1 MSDARLET
9 SLRALFDHGRDAMFI
24 ACEKGKF
31 THVNEAFLRL
41 YSFTEDDV
49 IGQPI
54 GMIKSNLH
62 DERLYETIE
71 ESLASKG
78 IWSGEL
84 RNTSYAGEIIHVWT
98 QIVKTEEGFVGIQ
111 VDLRERDRTTRQV
124 EQAARLESISTLA
137 GGIAHEFNNILAG
150 IQGHLYMMRS
160 SIPEESEK
168 ERDRVNRIGNLIER
182 ASSLVQN
189 MLVFSK
195 QKRTVNHEIL
205 LSKLL
210 EDVVK
215 LATPSIPKIVHVHLD
230 IITKLVRITA
240 NEIQLKQTLY
250 ELIANA
256 NSAFDRVQEITL
268 PSNPEIHIKLELE
281 NASHALITIRDN
293 GFGMDANE
301 LSHCLDPFFTTKP
314 VGQGTG
320 LGLTS
325 ANSYIKQLGGT
336 LEIDSQARAGTTVR
350 VTLPLT
356 QNAEQIQPLN
366 RSILLVDD
374 DENIR
379 ISLHEILAHHGYDIL
394 EASDG
399 VQALDLWQHRS
410 DTIDAIIMDI
420 VMPHMDGMEVAKSIR
435 DTGNEVPICMMT
447 GYSNQHVQPELK
459 VHLFRKPV
467 DPDILL
473 QYLEHQMLRND
484 SDK

>member
-24 ACEKGKF
+24 ACEDAKF
-31 THVNEAFLRL
+31 THVNQAFLQL

-62 DERLYETIE
+62 DERLYESIE
-71 ESLASKG
+71 EALNNEG

-98 QIVKTEEGFVGIQ
+98 QIVKTDEGFVGIQ

-150 IQGHLYMMRS
+150 IQGHLYMVRR
-160 SIPEESEK
+160 SIPEESVKEK
-168 ERDRVNRIGNLIER
+168 ERVNRIGKLIER
-182 ASSLVQN
+182 ATGLVQN
-189 MLVFSK
+189 MLIFSRQK
-195 QKRTVNHEIL
+195 QTSNHE
-205 LSKLL
+205 LSLSAVL
-210 EDVVK
+210 EDIVK
-215 LATPSIPKIVHVHLD
+215 LAAPSIPKLVNVHLD
-230 IITKLVRITA
+230 IIPKRLPVTA

-256 NSAFDRVQEITL
+256 NAAFDRVQELTL
-268 PSNPEIHIKLELE
+268 PSNPEISIKLDIKDE
-281 NASHALITIRDN
+281 NQAVITIRDN

-301 LSHCLDPFFTTKP
+301 LSHCMDPFYTTKP

-336 LEIDSQARAGTTVR
+336 LEIDSQPRVGTVVR
-350 VTLPLT
+350 VTLPLAHEIEHV
-356 QNAEQIQPLN
+356 QSLN
-366 RSILLVDD
+366 RLILLVDD

-379 ISLHEILAHHGYDIL
+379 TSLHEILSHHGYETL

-399 VQALDLWQHRS
+399 VQALDLWQENS
-410 DTIDAIIMDI
+410 DRIDAIIMDI
-420 VMPHMDGMEVAKSIR
+420 VMPHMDGLEVAKSIR
-435 DTGNEVPICMMT
+435 DTGNNLPICMMT
-447 GYSNQHVQPELK
+447 GYSNQHVKPELK

-467 DPDILL
+467 DPEILL
-473 QYLEHQMLRND
+473 QHLENQFESNSL
-484 SDK
+484 DK

>member
-24 ACEKGKF
+24 ACDQGRF
-31 THVNEAFLRL
+31 THVNQAFLQL

-71 ESLASKG
+71 EELENKG

-84 RNTSYAGEIIHVWT
+84 RNTSYAGEILHVWT

-150 IQGHLYMMRS
+150 IQGHLYMVRR
-160 SIPEESEK
+160 SIPKDSEK
-168 ERDRVNRIGNLIER
+168 DRERVNRIGKLIER
-182 ASSLVQN
+182 ASTLVQN

-195 QKRTVNHEIL
+195 QKQTVNQDIS
-205 LSKLL
+205 LSTLL

-215 LATPSIPKIVHVHLD
+215 LATPSIPKIVKVKTD
-230 IITKLVRITA
+230 IISKRLRITA

-256 NSAFDRVQEITL
+256 ISAFDRVQELTL
-268 PSNPEIHIKLELE
+268 PSNPKISIKLELHDE
-281 NASHALITIRDN
+281 NHAVIIIRDN
-293 GFGMDANE
+293 GFGMNASE

-336 LEIDSQARAGTTVR
+336 LEIDSRSRVGTVVR
-350 VTLPLT
+350 VTLPLA
-356 QNAEQIQPLN
+356 NDAEQTPSLN
-366 RSILLVDD
+366 RSVLLVDD
-374 DENIR
+374 DESIR
-379 ISLHEILAHHGYDIL
+379 VSLNEVLTHHGYTVF

-399 VQALDLWQHRS
+399 VQALDYWQENS
-410 DTIDAIIMDI
+410 NNIDAIIMDI
-420 VMPHMDGMEVAKSIR
+420 VMPHMDGLQVAQSIR
-435 DTGNEVPICMMT
+435 ATGNMIPICMMT
-447 GYSNQHVQPELK
+447 GYSNQHVKPELK
-459 VHLFRKPV
+459 VHLFRKPI
-467 DPDILL
+467 DPEILL
-473 QYLEHQMLRND
+473 QHLENQFESNS

>member
-1 MSDARLET
+1 MSDKTLET

-24 ACEKGKF
+24 ADSDARF
-31 THVNEAFLRL
+31 THVNEAFLQL

-54 GMIKSNLH
+54 GRIKSNLH
-62 DERLYETIE
+62 DERLYESIKE
-71 ESLASKG
+71 ALDNEG

-98 QIVKTEEGFVGIQ
+98 QIVKTKVGFVGIQ

-150 IQGHLYMMRS
+150 IQGHLYMVRS
-160 SIPEESEK
+160 SIPDENEKEK
-168 ERDRVNRIGNLIER
+168 ERIQRIGKLIER
-182 ASSLVQN
+182 ATDLVQN
-189 MLVFSK
+189 MLIFSK
-195 QKRTVNHEIL
+195 QKRTINQD
-205 LSKLL
+205 LSLSSLL

-215 LATPSIPKIVHVHLD
+215 LASPSIPKLVKLHAD
-230 IITKLVRITA
+230 IIPKRVRITA

-256 NSAFDRVQEITL
+256 NAAFDRVQDFTL
-268 PSNPEIHIKLELE
+268 PSDPEISIKLELK
-281 NASHALITIRDN
+281 NDGHAVITIRDN

-336 LEIDSQARAGTTVR
+336 LEIDSRPRVGTV
-350 VTLPLT
+350 VHITLPLSHDV
-356 QNAEQIQPLN
+356 EQIPSLN
-366 RSILLVDD
+366 RSVLLVDD
-374 DENIR
+374 DESVR
-379 ISLHEILAHHGYDIL
+379 LSLHEILTHHGYEVL
-394 EASDG
+394 EAVDG
-399 VQALDLWQHRS
+399 VQALDLWQENS
-410 DTIDAIIMDI
+410 DNIDAIIMDI
-420 VMPHMDGMEVAKSIR
+420 VMPQMDGLEVAKHIR
-435 DTGNEVPICMMT
+435 TTGSTIPICMMT

-459 VHLFRKPV
+459 VHLFRKPI

-473 QYLEHQMLRND
+473 QYLENELEL
-484 SDK
+484 SSLEK

>member
-1 MSDARLET
+1 MPDTTLET

-24 ACEKGKF
+24 ANSDAQF
-31 THVNEAFLRL
+31 THVNKAFLQL
-41 YSFTEDDV
+41 YSFTEEDV

-62 DERLYETIE
+62 DQRLYDTIE
-71 ESLASKG
+71 ESLNKDG

-98 QIVKTEEGFVGIQ
+98 QIVKTDAGFVGIQ

-150 IQGHLYMMRS
+150 IQGHLYMVRR
-160 SIPEESEK
+160 SIPEESVKEK
-168 ERDRVNRIGNLIER
+168 ERVNRIGKLIER
-182 ASSLVQN
+182 ASGLVQN

-195 QKRTVNHEIL
+195 QKQTVNQE
-205 LSKLL
+205 LSLSALL

-215 LATPSIPKIVHVHLD
+215 LASPSIPKLIKVQTD
-230 IITKLVRITA
+230 IIPKRVRISA

-256 NSAFDRVQEITL
+256 NAAFDRVQELTL
-268 PSNPEIHIKLELE
+268 PTNPQISIKLEI
-281 NASHALITIRDN
+281 NKDNQAVITIRDN

-301 LSHCLDPFFTTKP
+301 LGHCLDPFYTTKP
-314 VGQGTG
+314 VGHGTG

-325 ANSYIKQLGGT
+325 ANSYIKQLGGS
-336 LEIDSQARAGTTVR
+336 LEIDSRPRVGTTVR
-350 VTLPLT
+350 ITLPMIDDM
-356 QNAEQIQPLN
+356 EQVPSLN

-374 DENIR
+374 DESIR
-379 ISLHEILAHHGYDIL
+379 ISLHEILAHHGYRIL

-399 VQALDLWQHRS
+399 VQALDIWQENS
-410 DTIDAIIMDI
+410 ENIDAIIMDI
-420 VMPHMDGMEVAKSIR
+420 VMPHMDGLEVAKSIR
-435 DTGNEVPICMMT
+435 ATGSKLPICMMT

-467 DPDILL
+467 DPGILL
-473 QYLEHQMLRND
+473 QYLENQLAAN
-484 SDK
+484 SLEK